1 MKKRICTLLAGV
13 VMSVSILTGCST
25 NENEKETAA
34 IQAETTEKD
43 TAEAKGEN
51 KYPNKPIQ
59 MLLPARPG

>member
-51 KYPNKPIQ
+51 G
-59 MLLPARPG
+59 ARI